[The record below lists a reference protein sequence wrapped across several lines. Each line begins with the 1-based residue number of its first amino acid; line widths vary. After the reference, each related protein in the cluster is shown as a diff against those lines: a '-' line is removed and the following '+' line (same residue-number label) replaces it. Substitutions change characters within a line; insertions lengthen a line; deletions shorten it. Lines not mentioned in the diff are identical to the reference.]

1 MGWWH
6 GVEGQAKSKQ
16 LEDTPPVDPAYG
28 DDDLGLG
35 TGDLMHPLISL
46 DGALIRQPQSGKGI
60 FHGGITWDSPH
71 WQRHRKLPKGWRM
84 HEILNS
90 AEFFDWVALGLAMI
104 LAYILRHYW
113 LWQVAGEKQMASHG
127 VSLLIWLGLGGAL
140 ALAISLRFGKGH
152 GEEWIAG
159 YFFEF
164 FFMLENVFVFR
175 AVITA
180 LSLSDALV
188 AKVLDWVVNC
198 QIIFEAVFFLGL
210 AHQLRALH
218 LLPQVL
224 GLGLLFFGLLTL
236 RESFAKSKAES
247 GVTSVLR
254 SLSSSS
260 LAGEQ
265 GFPLLQGEQAEADNG
280 WHCAAAADFLCEID
294 TVLTKIEEIQSPFV
308 AFSSSAMAAF
318 ALPELYMLS
327 QDLLFHFPLVWHS
340 AIDAASTDPST
351 GGRERTKRLQDEIL
365 VQILVEPRKGFEAFK
380 TIADSVSSLTP
391 EVCMLGHYSLRVAFL
406 IFRSPEERRE
416 ELEAEDLPWAYANA
430 TTILSSGWPVYGL
443 LGLLAYKLSR
453 DGTAA
458 TDRCTQ
464 EAESFR
470 FRYEDATLRGGEV
483 AVAFRDFRGRGCLL
497 GAGLPLV
504 GYAAS
509 VSCLGRRD
517 PDLLGFLHSLVASY
531 EEPLGLQAWR
541 QVKGQA
547 RLGFGGLEIFEMLVS
562 LSAGTTVMLLASVG
576 IAS

>member
-1 MGWWH
+1 MTKFISAVLLLQLFPAGIAEECASSETSVLLQMGWWH

-104 LAYILRHYW
+104 LAYIFRHYW

-260 LAGEQ
+260 LAGSVDGQENKDFLCFKESRPKLTM
-265 GFPLLQGEQAEADNG
+265 GGTVLLLLLLV
-280 WHCAAAADFLCEID
+280 DFLCEID

-327 QDLLFHFPLVWHS
+327 QDLLFHFPLVKY
-340 AIDAASTDPST
+340 
-351 GGRERTKRLQDEIL
+351 GMGLIL
-365 VQILVEPRKGFEAFK
+365 
-380 TIADSVSSLTP
+380 
-391 EVCMLGHYSLRVAFL
+391 
-406 IFRSPEERRE
+406 
-416 ELEAEDLPWAYANA
+416 
-430 TTILSSGWPVYGL
+430 
-443 LGLLAYKLSR
+443 
-453 DGTAA
+453 
-458 TDRCTQ
+458 
-464 EAESFR
+464 
-470 FRYEDATLRGGEV
+470 
-483 AVAFRDFRGRGCLL
+483 CLL
-497 GAGLPLV
+497 GCQMILAPIVLLQPLLTCGMMLAIILLFV
-504 GYAAS
+504 SISAVMRPKGELEVDEGIQEAS
-509 VSCLGRRD
+509 
-517 PDLLGFLHSLVASY
+517 
-531 EEPLGLQAWR
+531 
-541 QVKGQA
+541 
-547 RLGFGGLEIFEMLVS
+547 
-562 LSAGTTVMLLASVG
+562 
-576 IAS
+576 